1 MRTDTT
7 NTATPTT
14 VSQRLRGRVC
24 RGTGIAS
31 VALATMALAACGT
44 GQTDDA
50 GSEGSAESTQG
61 ADADLSPVLFLGDSV
76 AAGQAVALR
85 QGLAESSAEF
95 IDATSTGGGNLVG
108 PNAEEQWKDLP
119 ETLEQAEGG
128 VVLYQLTSYD
138 WGTSDEQRAAYE
150 RLAETTADL
159 DADLLLVSMPPIE
172 PDEFYEPHME
182 ELATADDAAR
192 QVADDL
198 ADVDYLDASEVWGD
212 EYARERDGVIDRSD
226 DGIHTCPQGAARFTS
241 WILEQLADRYD
252 GLSPADPDS
261 WANTGW
267 ADSERFHGC

>member
-1 MRTDTT
+1 
-7 NTATPTT
+7 
-14 VSQRLRGRVC
+14 
-24 RGTGIAS
+24 
-31 VALATMALAACGT
+31 MALAACGT